1 MVNRLLLVTSSYP
14 GTGEGEAAAGSFVA
28 DFAAALSSHC
38 RVGVVCPGR
47 SSSSTQQGP
56 ALTIHRFAV
65 PRLPL
70 SLLSA
75 GRLADWPAIASTL
88 RAGQAAV
95 THACEQECP
104 DHILALWALPCGEW
118 ARRSGVPYTIWA
130 LGSDIWTLGR
140 LPLVRQALRHVLR
153 RATHRFADG
162 LQLAD
167 DVEQLSGRPC
177 AFLASSRR
185 LPRREKTARAVD
197 GPLKLAFLGRWHVN
211 KGVDL
216 LLDALGQLDEA
227 TWTRIESVRI
237 AGGGPLETTVRQ
249 GCATLRAAGRPVHD
263 EGYLDRD
270 AAADLLAWAD
280 RLLLP
285 SRIESIPV
293 VYSDALQAGC
303 PLVGMPVGDLPRL
316 LQEDRSGWLAE
327 AVTASAFAAAIRH
340 SVAPQQPLPAF
351 APGAVERFSVEANAM
366 LLLERLANE
375 P

>member
-14 GTGEGEAAAGSFVA
+14 DAGEGEAAAGSFVA

-38 RVGVVCPGR
+38 RVSVVCPGR
-47 SSSSTQQGP
+47 SADSTQQGP

-75 GRLADWPAIASTL
+75 GRLTDWPVIASTL

-95 THACEQECP
+95 ARACEQERP
-104 DHILALWALPCGEW
+104 EHILALWALPCGEW
-118 ARRSGVPYTIWA
+118 ARRSGVPYATWA
-130 LGSDIWTLGR
+130 LGSDIWTLRR

-153 RATHRFADG
+153 SATHRFADG

-167 DVEQLSGRPC
+167 DVERLGGRPC

-185 LPRREKTARAVD
+185 LPRRERAARAAD
-197 GPLKLAFLGRWHVN
+197 DPLKLAFLGRWHVN
-211 KGVDL
+211 KGIDL

-237 AGGGPLETTVRQ
+237 AGGGPLETAVRQ
-249 GCATLRAAGRPVHD
+249 NCAALRAAGRPVHD

-303 PLVGMPVGDLPRL
+303 PLVAMPVGDLPRL

-327 AVTASAFAAAIRH
+327 AVTASAFAAAIQS
-340 SVAPQQPLPAF
+340 SVASQQPLPTF
-351 APGAVERFSVEANAM
+351 APGAVNRFSVEANAA
-366 LLLERLANE
+366 LLLERLANH